1 MTVETRLRQTADRIS
16 MGVEERTQIR
26 LISQAIIKDI
36 QVICKEKGKI
46 DPLFKIV
53 EVRRGGSLEK
63 NTILTG
69 HRETDIVLVIK
80 DPKELKTSIYKRV
93 HKYIYLQMK
102 EKYPD
107 KKYNVHRGF
116 KALKMTYKNVD
127 LDVLLACDDSITM
140 KEYVQMDKKLQRIYV
155 GTARIHA
162 SKFFETRDSDQFN
175 RFVRLLKYWIK
186 KELERLDRKNA
197 RSVSSYLM
205 ELMAAWIYDKVKKEN
220 KLEEG
225 QEPDLQEL
233 LEYFINWICSGELS
247 NEKIIFQKGN
257 DKQLINWQYIKKSC
271 PSHANFYV
279 IDPFNP
285 NNNIAEYKNLSR
297 RKRSALLEVA
307 RETQQKIRTNDWS
320 PFGA

>member
-1 MTVETRLRQTADRIS
+1 MSLETRLRQKADRIS

-26 LISQAIIKDI
+26 LVSQEIIKDI
-36 QVICKEKGKI
+36 QAICKEKGEM
-46 DPLFKIV
+46 DPVFKIV

-69 HRETDIVLVIK
+69 RRETDIVLVIK
-80 DPKELKTSIYKRV
+80 DPKELKTTIYKRV

-107 KKYNVHRGF
+107 PEYNVHRGF

-140 KEYVQMDKKLQRIYV
+140 KEYTQMDKKLQRIYV
-155 GTARIHA
+155 GTARIHE
-162 SKFFETRDSDQFN
+162 SKFFEARDSDQFN
-175 RFVRLLKYWIK
+175 RFVRLLKYWVK
-186 KELERLDRKNA
+186 KELEKLDRKKA
-197 RSVSSYLM
+197 RSISSYLI
-205 ELMAAWIYDKVKKEN
+205 ELMAAWIYDKVRKERQ
-220 KLEEG
+220 LEKG
-225 QEPDLQEL
+225 QEPDLREL

-247 NEKIIFQKGN
+247 DEKIVFQKGN
-257 DKQLINWQYIKKSC
+257 DKRLINWQYIKNSC

-297 RKRSALLEVA
+297 RKRSALLQIA
-307 RETQQKIRTNDWS
+307 RETRQKIGTNDWTA
-320 PFGA
+320 FGT